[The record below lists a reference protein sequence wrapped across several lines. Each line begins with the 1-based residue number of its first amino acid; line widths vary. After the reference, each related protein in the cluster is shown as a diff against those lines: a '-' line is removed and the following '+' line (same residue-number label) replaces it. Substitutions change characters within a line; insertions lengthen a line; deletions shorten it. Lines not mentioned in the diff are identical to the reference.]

1 MFSGRREKFMQ
12 QMRSGAAIFC
22 SAPVSNRNGDVEYE
36 YRQDSDFYYL
46 TGFDEPESVAVFL
59 PEHKE
64 HKYVLFVRKK
74 DKEKETWTGR
84 RAGVEGAVE
93 KFGAAKAFA
102 IDEIDKE
109 LPELLKNIDIL
120 YFRFGRNEEFNLRV
134 IKLVQHS
141 QLMRPRTGKGIT
153 SIVDPS
159 SILHEMRLIKN
170 ADDLTLARR
179 AAQISGEAHR
189 TAMQACRPGMWEY
202 ELEALIE
209 YHFRKNGCLSPGYPT
224 IVGSGANA
232 TILHYNTNTDQIKD
246 GDLVLIDAGAEFGFY
261 SGDVT
266 RTFPAN
272 GKFTDAQR
280 DVYQLVL
287 DAQMAAIA
295 MVMPGATANDVHD
308 HVVEILTEGM
318 VRLGLLQGDIKELIK
333 EGKYKKF
340 YMHRT
345 SHWLGMDV
353 HDAGMY
359 QAGDK
364 ARSLMPGMIL
374 TVEPGLYISGNDPE
388 VDQKYWD
395 IGVRIEDDVLVT
407 ENGHEVLTTAAPKSV
422 DDIEATMRQPAT
434 LPSY

>member
-12 QMRSGAAIFC
+12 QMGNGAAIFC
-22 SAPVSNRNGDVEYE
+22 SAPVSSRNGDVEYE

-59 PEHKE
+59 PEHKD

-93 KFGAAKAFA
+93 KFGAQKAFA
-102 IDEIDKE
+102 IDEMDKE
-109 LPELLKNIDIL
+109 LPELLKNIDTL
-120 YFRFGRNEEFNLRV
+120 YFRFGRNEEFNQRV

-141 QLMRPRTGKGIT
+141 QLMRPRTGKGIS
-153 SIVDPS
+153 SILDPS
-159 SILHEMRLIKN
+159 LILHEMRLIKT
-170 ADDLTLARR
+170 ADDLRFARR
-179 AAQISGEAHR
+179 AAQISAEAHAL
-189 TAMQACRPGMWEY
+189 AMQACRPGMWEY

-224 IVGSGANA
+224 IVGSGANT
-232 TILHYNTNTDQIKD
+232 TILHYNTNTEQIKD

-261 SGDVT
+261 TGDIT
-266 RTFPAN
+266 RTFPAS
-272 GKFTDAQR
+272 GRFSEAQR
-280 DVYQLVL
+280 EIYQLVL
-287 DAQMAAIA
+287 DAQIAAVA
-295 MVMPGATANDVHD
+295 MVAPGVTANEIHD
-308 HVVEILTEGM
+308 RTVKILTEGLI
-318 VRLGLLQGDIKELIK
+318 RLGLLKGDIQELIK
-333 EGKYKKF
+333 EGNYKKF

-359 QAGDK
+359 MANDK
-364 ARSLMPGMIL
+364 ARPLEPGMIL
-374 TVEPGLYISGNDPE
+374 TIEPGLYISGDDPE
-388 VDQKYWD
+388 VDRRYWD

-407 ENGHEVLTTAAPKSV
+407 DTGHEVLSAAAPKSV
-422 DDIEATMRQPAT
+422 DDIERIMRQQAT
-434 LPSY
+434 LN